1 MRFYLKDNVWDAA
14 LKRINWIFDEFPNVV
29 TAFSGGKDSTVVLQL
44 ALKVAKERQRIL
56 PVIFIDQEAEWR
68 SVIEYART
76 IRELPG
82 LDFRWYQM
90 PLQLF
95 NSASADTEWL
105 QCWQPGS
112 DWMRPKE
119 PGAITENIYGTT
131 RFKDLFTAII
141 NTEYA
146 GQSCALLGGVR
157 CEESPRRNAGLT
169 VSATYKHITWGKAFN
184 KKEHRYNL
192 SPLYDWSYTDIWKA
206 IHKNNWAYC
215 KIYDYQYQYGVPLL
229 NMRVSNLHH
238 ETAVNSLFYLQEVE
252 RDTFEALAKRL
263 PGIHTIGQMKSD
275 AFDLP
280 AKLPYMFESWKQYRD
295 HLCQNLIV
303 HHESQVAFQKRFS
316 KMDIKYE
323 KFPDK
328 DKMYKAQLKAML
340 ANDWEGT
347 LITNWESIPWVH
359 GWYQW
364 TNGKEHELNAKN
376 PYIIQTKNKEEA
388 LAK

>member
-1 MRFYLKDNVWDAA
+1 MRYYLNKTVWEAA
-14 LKRINWIFDEFPNVV
+14 HERINWIFDEFPNVA

-44 ALKVAKERQRIL
+44 ALKIAIERKRTL
-56 PVIFIDQEAEWR
+56 RVMFIDQEAEWNA
-68 SVIEYART
+68 VVQYARK

-82 LDFRWYQM
+82 VDFRWYQI

-119 PGAITENIYGTT
+119 PGAITENVYGTN

-169 VSATYKHITWGKAFN
+169 VAATYKHVTWGSVFS
-184 KKEHRYNL
+184 KKEHRYNF

-206 IHKNNWAYC
+206 IHNNNWPYC
-215 KIYDYQYQYGVPLL
+215 RIYDHQYQYGVKLL

-238 ETAVNSLFYLQEVE
+238 ETATNSLYYLQEVE
-252 RDTFEALAKRL
+252 RETFEALAKRL
-263 PGIHTIGQMKSD
+263 PGVHTIGQMKSD
-275 AFDLP
+275 AFLVP
-280 AKLPYMFESWKQYRD
+280 KELPYMFESWKDYRD
-295 HLCQNLIV
+295 HLCKHLIV
-303 HHESQVAFQKRFS
+303 HADSQAAFQTRFS
-316 KMDIKYE
+316 KMDQIFE

-328 DKMYKAQLKAML
+328 EKMYKAQIKAML
-340 ANDWEGT
+340 ANDWEGE
-347 LITNWESIPWVH
+347 LLTNWECTPWVH
-359 GWYQW
+359 GWLKW
-364 TNGKEHELNAKN
+364 TKGRDHERNAEN
-376 PYIIQTKNKEEA
+376 PYIARTLSAETAQ
-388 LAK
+388 